1 MAYSSEEKHTKAVLK
16 RWEDIP
22 DPRLREVMQSAIR
35 HLHSFVSEVR
45 PTGAEWFKA
54 IEFLTQTGQKCDD
67 KRQEFILASDIFGVS
82 MLVDDIN
89 NRRVAGATPSTV
101 EGPFH
106 IADAP
111 EVAHGASM
119 AGKAPGIPCFVTG
132 TVRGLDGRPI
142 AGAVLDLWQTDGEGL
157 YEEQRRTAEPWMRG
171 IYKTQPDGSY
181 SVRTVAP
188 ISYTI
193 PMDGPVGALMERTD
207 MSHMRPAHIHFAVSA
222 PGYHYLVT
230 HLFQKGDKFI
240 DNDVV
245 YGVKDPL
252 IVEFVKRPPGKAP
265 NGETVATPFY
275 EVKYDFVLEQKQAAL
290 AAAE

>member
-1 MAYSSEEKHTKAVLK
+1 MAYPSEEKHTKAVLK

-22 DPRLREVMQSAIR
+22 DPRLREVMQSALK
-35 HLHSFVSEVR
+35 HLHAFVSEVR
-45 PTGAEWFKA
+45 PSGAEWFKA

-67 KRQEFILASDIFGVS
+67 KRQEFILLSDTMGVS
-82 MLVDDIN
+82 MLVDEIN

-106 IADAP
+106 IPDAP

-119 AGKAPGIPCFVTG
+119 AGSAPGIPCFVSG
-132 TVRGLDGRPI
+132 TVRGLDGKPI

-171 IYKTQPDGSY
+171 IYKSQPDGSY

-193 PMDGPVGALMERTD
+193 PMDGPVGAFFNRTN

-222 PGYHYLVT
+222 PGYHYLIT
-230 HLFQKGDKFI
+230 HLFQKGDEYI
-240 DNDVV
+240 ENDVV
-245 YGVKDPL
+245 YGVKAPL
-252 IVEFVKRPPGKAP
+252 VVEFVRRPPGKAP
-265 NGETVATPFY
+265 NGETIDTPFY
-275 EVKYDFVLEQKQAAL
+275 EVKYDFVLQRKEAAL